1 MRCRGQATYTAAA
14 YMKLLLGWLMSSG
27 ASGRGTL
34 LSELPVH
41 GMHGMSA
48 LVKSKPVCDCSAD
61 STRHQDKQAQ
71 GVQKAHE

>member
-1 MRCRGQATYTAAA
+1 
-14 YMKLLLGWLMSSG
+14 MSSG

-61 STRHQDKQAQ
+61 STRHQDKQANR
-71 GVQKAHE
+71 VYKKLMSDLPVVHALVPL